1 MTDPRIE
8 KMAQVLTRY
17 SLELKKGD
25 LFRIDGAYLAE
36 PLIKAVYREALLLG
50 ANPYT
55 LVTVEGTQEI
65 FYKNASEE
73 QLKFVS
79 EIDRISYEKLNANLT
94 LWGDWNT
101 KYLSNI
107 DSKKI
112 ATFLG
117 ARRDLFNRR
126 LERIAKHELSW
137 CGTLYPTQANAQDAE
152 MSLPDFEDFVFNGC
166 LLDKPDPIKEWQKL
180 SNNQA
185 NFIKELSKRKVFR
198 VKALDTELTFN
209 VEGRKWVN
217 CDGHMNFPDG
227 EIFTCPIEESVEGQ
241 IRYTFPAVYQG
252 KEVEDVRLKFVKGKV
267 IEAKASKGEEYLN
280 SMLNTDPGAR
290 YVGEFSFGNN
300 YGIQKFIK
308 HTLFDEKIGGTIHI
322 ALGAALPEAGGKNKS
337 GIHWDMVCDLRK
349 GSEIYGDG
357 ELIYKD
363 GKFLI

>member
-1 MTDPRIE
+1 MTDPRID
-8 KMAQVLTRY
+8 KMAKVLCHY

-25 LFRIDGAYLAE
+25 LFRIDGGYLTE
-36 PLIKAVYREALLLG
+36 PLIKAVYKEALLSG

-55 LVTVEGTQEI
+55 LVALDGLAEI
-65 FYKNASEE
+65 LYKNGTEE

-101 KYLSNI
+101 KYLSNV
-107 DSKKI
+107 DSKKV

-126 LERIAKHELSW
+126 LERIAKHELNW

-152 MSLPDFEDFVFNGC
+152 MSLTDFEDFVFNGC

-198 VKALDTELTFN
+198 VKALDTDLTIN
-209 VEGRKWVN
+209 TEGRKWVN

-227 EIFTCPIEESVEGQ
+227 EIFTCPIEESVEGH

-267 IEAKASKGEEYLN
+267 TEARAAKGEGYLN
-280 SMLNTDPGAR
+280 SMLDTDPGAR

-322 ALGAALPEAGGKNKS
+322 ALGATLPEAGGKNKS

-349 GSEIYGDG
+349 NSEIYGDG
-357 ELIYKD
+357 ELIYQN

>member
-8 KMAQVLTRY
+8 KMAKVLTRY

-25 LFRIDGAYLAE
+25 LFRIDGGYLTE
-36 PLIKAVYREALLLG
+36 PLIKAVYKEALLLG

-55 LVTVEGTQEI
+55 MVSLEGISEI
-65 FYKNASEE
+65 LYKNATEE

-79 EIDRISYEKLNANLT
+79 EIDRISNQKLNANLT

-101 KYLSNI
+101 KYLSNV
-107 DSKKI
+107 DSKKV

-117 ARRDLFNRR
+117 ARRDLFNQR

-198 VKALDTELTFN
+198 VKAIDTDLTIN
-209 VEGRKWVN
+209 TEGRKWVN
-217 CDGHMNFPDG
+217 CNGHMNFPDG
-227 EIFTCPIEESVEGQ
+227 EIFTCPIEESVEGH

-267 IEAKASKGEEYLN
+267 IGAKATKGEEYLN

-300 YGIQKFIK
+300 YGIQRFIK

-322 ALGAALPEAGGKNKS
+322 ALGATLPEAGGKNKS

-349 GSEIYGDG
+349 GSEVYGDN
-357 ELIYKD
+357 ELIYRD

>member
-8 KMAQVLTRY
+8 KMAKVLTHY

-25 LFRIDGAYLAE
+25 LFRIDGGYLTE
-36 PLIKAVYREALLLG
+36 PLIKAVYKEALLLG
-50 ANPYT
+50 TNPYT
-55 LVTVEGTQEI
+55 LVSLDGLSEI
-65 FYKNASEE
+65 LYKNATEE

-101 KYLSNI
+101 KYLSNV
-107 DSKKI
+107 DSKKV

-117 ARRDLFNRR
+117 ARRDLFNQR
-126 LERIAKHELSW
+126 LERIAKHELNW
-137 CGTLYPTQANAQDAE
+137 CGTLYPTQAHAQDAE

-185 NFIKELSKRKVFR
+185 NFIKELSKRKVFQ
-198 VKALDTELTFN
+198 VKTLDTELTIN
-209 VEGRKWVN
+209 TEGRKWVN

-227 EIFTCPIEESVEGQ
+227 EIFTCPVEESVEGH

-252 KEVEDVRLKFVKGKV
+252 KEVEDVHLKFVKGKV
-267 IEAKASKGEEYLN
+267 IEAKATKGEEYLN
-280 SMLNTDPGAR
+280 SMLNTDSGAR

-300 YGIQKFIK
+300 YGIQRFIK
-308 HTLFDEKIGGTIHI
+308 HTLFDEKIGGTMHI
-322 ALGAALPEAGGKNKS
+322 ALGATLPEAGGKNKS

-349 GSEIYGDG
+349 GSEVYGDG
-357 ELIYKD
+357 VLIYRD

>member
-1 MTDPRIE
+1 MTDPRFE
-8 KMAQVLTRY
+8 KMAKVLTHY

-25 LFRIDGAYLAE
+25 LFRIDGGYLTE
-36 PLIKAVYREALLLG
+36 PLIKAVYKEALLLG
-50 ANPYT
+50 ADPYT
-55 LVTVEGTQEI
+55 MISLEGISEI
-65 FYKNASEE
+65 LYKNATEE

-101 KYLSNI
+101 KYLSNV
-107 DSKKI
+107 DSKKV

-267 IEAKASKGEEYLN
+267 VEAKASKGEEYLN

-300 YGIQKFIK
+300 YGIQRFIK

-322 ALGAALPEAGGKNKS
+322 ALGATLPEAGGKNKS

-349 GSEIYGDG
+349 GSEIYGDD
-357 ELIYKD
+357 EIIYRD